1 MITVRDTSSLF
12 NISNDSNT
20 IFTAGGP
27 DSHRSS
33 SRKTHPTMLMINAT
47 KINSKTTRDQVIGN

>member
-20 IFTAGGP
+20 IFAAGGP
-27 DSHRSS
+27 DSHRSG
-33 SRKTHPTMLMINAT
+33 SRKQPTMLMINAT